1 MKKKHI
7 RALKAR
13 HKRGEHVVNINE
25 VHAETKKGINAKIS
39 YFLTGV
45 YGSIWF
51 VYFLV
56 LATGGWMLLQ
66 SYLLRQPFDP
76 YPFAFLLFLGN
87 LIQLLGGPI
96 IQVGQN
102 SSMEHAELRAESDHH
117 IHELNF
123 NHLSDVSEKL
133 KVIEDNILYLQG
145 LVITHTGPLDDK
157 EV

>member
-7 RALKAR
+7 SVLKAH
-13 HKRGEHVVNINE
+13 HKRGEHVVNVNE
-25 VHAETKKGINAKIS
+25 IHAEAKRGINAKIS
-39 YFLTGV
+39 SLLTGV

-51 VYFLV
+51 VYFLL
-56 LATGGWMLLQ
+56 LATTGWMLLQ
-66 SYLLRQPFDP
+66 SYLLKRPFDP

-123 NHLSDVSEKL
+123 NHLSEVSQRLET
-133 KVIEDNILYLQG
+133 IQININSLQT
-145 LVITHTGPLDDK
+145 LMNIHTGIQSDEEK
-157 EV
+157 